1 MPARKMKVAFVPQ
14 PLDMIFPP
22 MQSSIGIWTYEVAR
36 RLARS
41 SEVIVY
47 SGRLHKKVEFD
58 QGVHYRRISITPD
71 QCLKRFLNPFSGFY
85 SVKRPLFASSLYYL
99 GYARSVANDLR
110 KRQCD
115 IVHLH
120 NLSQFVPVIRA
131 FNPGIKIVLHTH
143 CEWLTQL
150 DPAMIERRL
159 REVDLV
165 IGCSEYV
172 TKKIRLVF
180 PQVADRCQALHN
192 GVDVDHF
199 CSNNGHTTTKA
210 TGAKRLLFVG
220 RVSPEK
226 GLHVLLDAFNEVAG
240 RHPEVQLEIVGPEA
254 QTPVEFIIA
263 LSDDHRV
270 SALAPFYE
278 RSYLAQLQARLPA
291 SLSKRMSFSGPVPYA
306 HLINRYRAA
315 GMFIFPSVCHE
326 AFGMPIIEAMAC
338 QVPVVATRSGGI
350 PEIVE
355 EGRTGLLVERG
366 DAAALAEA
374 ISLLLVNE
382 DLRQTM
388 GKAARQ
394 RVLDRFSWEHVTDDL
409 FCKYEGLFENTIIRR
424 NL

>member
-1 MPARKMKVAFVPQ
+1 AWQ
-14 PLDMIFPP
+14 
-22 MQSSIGIWTYEVAR
+22 
-36 RLARS
+36 
-41 SEVIVY
+41 
-47 SGRLHKKVEFD
+47 
-58 QGVHYRRISITPD
+58 
-71 QCLKRFLNPFSGFY
+71 
-85 SVKRPLFASSLYYL
+85 
-99 GYARSVANDLR
+99 VANDLR

-150 DPAMIERRL
+150 DHAMIERRL
-159 REVDLV
+159 REVDLI

-172 TKKIRLVF
+172 TKKIRLAF
-180 PQVADRCQALHN
+180 PQVADRCQVLHN

-199 CSNNGHTTTKA
+199 CSNNGYTTKA
-210 TGAKRLLFVG
+210 TDAKRLLFVG

-226 GLHVLLDAFNEVAG
+226 GLHILVDAFHEVAR
-240 RHPEVQLEIVGPEA
+240 RHPQVQLEIVGPEA
-254 QTPVEFIIA
+254 QPPIEFIIA
-263 LSDDHRV
+263 LSDDSRV
-270 SALAPFYE
+270 SDLAPFYE
-278 RSYLAQLQARLPA
+278 TSYLAQLQARLPA
-291 SLSKRMSFSGPVPYA
+291 SLSNRLSFAGPVPYA
-306 HLINRYRAA
+306 HLINRYREA

-366 DAAALAEA
+366 DAAALADA
-374 ISLLLVNE
+374 ILFLLANE

-394 RVLDRFSWEHVTDDL
+394 RVLERFSWEHVAEDL
-409 FCKYEGLFENTIIRR
+409 FCKYEGILENTI
-424 NL
+424 